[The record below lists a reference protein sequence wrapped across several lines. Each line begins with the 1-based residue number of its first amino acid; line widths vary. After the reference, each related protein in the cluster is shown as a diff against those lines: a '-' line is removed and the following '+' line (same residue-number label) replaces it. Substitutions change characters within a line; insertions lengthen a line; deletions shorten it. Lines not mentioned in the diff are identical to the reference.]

1 MQNAGFRALKPLPT
15 RISSLFGVLGLLA
28 AQQVAAC
35 ENPVGRLET
44 AESVVEMRAAA
55 SGDWVRIMP
64 AHPLCEGDQVAVR
77 APGRASVVLEG
88 DILVRLDQNTT
99 LTLTHVPP
107 DADARLGMVEG
118 LIHVIT
124 RFRKRFEVNTPFV
137 NAMVEGTEFSVRSAD
152 GAGRVVVIE
161 GQVRVANAGGEQ
173 TLATG
178 EAAIARGEHAPGKIE
193 LRALDTVRWAIHYP
207 QIMWLDA
214 TARARLPASL
224 GNTVDAAQSAMAQ
237 SKHAEALRLL
247 DAAGPSGQA
256 AELAPLHVS
265 VLLALGRI
273 EPARKLLA

>member
-1 MQNAGFRALKPLPT
+1 MNPDRYSMQNAGFRALKPLPT

-193 LRALDTVRWAIHYP
+193 LRALDTVRWAIHSSDVSTSASNSAFFMMRRGNAEP
-207 QIMWLDA
+207 MPRTTDRIIVFPGSRRRGRR
-214 TARARLPASL
+214 TAGVGLGPAGAR
-224 GNTVDAAQSAMAQ
+224 SARM
-237 SKHAEALRLL
+237 E
-247 DAAGPSGQA
+247 
-256 AELAPLHVS
+256 HV
-265 VLLALGRI
+265 
-273 EPARKLLA
+273 